1 MHIHSECVILTAF
14 PLQQGLRKRASLLP
28 YTYVACLVLE
38 FVLYYHKCTTGS
50 SHNFLCIEI
59 LSEAAFLYSKFIFC
73 HDRQIWSNNKMNRL
87 ILSYGSAITVIIL
100 YTEIVEKM
108 QFVPFVVRC
117 VNSDIT
123 R

>member
-1 MHIHSECVILTAF
+1 
-14 PLQQGLRKRASLLP
+14 
-28 YTYVACLVLE
+28 
-38 FVLYYHKCTTGS
+38 
-50 SHNFLCIEI
+50 
-59 LSEAAFLYSKFIFC
+59 
-73 HDRQIWSNNKMNRL
+73 MNRL